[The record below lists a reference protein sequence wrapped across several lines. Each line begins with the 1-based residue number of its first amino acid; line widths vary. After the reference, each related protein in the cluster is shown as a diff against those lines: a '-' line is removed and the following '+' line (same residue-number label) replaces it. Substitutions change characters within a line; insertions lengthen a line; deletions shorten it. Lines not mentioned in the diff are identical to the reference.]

1 MGPQGVSRCDRSGT
15 AACPHDQDAS
25 RRACRALH
33 RRDLRPRAQTRRR
46 WRPAPSP
53 DVPQPHGGNSRAD
66 RSAAVPRRVHRRRP
80 LRLSR
85 GTAQGSAGRGAAR
98 RQGFRPLAPCGRA
111 RVQAHRGLVRQYLDI
126 VRKALAE
133 GDERVDRTST
143 GTRAVFGEMM
153 RFDLSQG
160 FPAVTTKRL
169 AFRAVVA
176 ELLWFLA
183 GSSDVNDLHALGV
196 HIWDGN
202 AFADYWQARA
212 RFAGDAGR
220 NYGQQWRDW
229 IAPDGRHIDQLRD
242 TIRLIR
248 EQPSSRRML
257 VLAWNPGELD
267 QTSLPACHALFQ
279 FFVAGGKLSL
289 MMYQRSCDLVLGVP
303 FNMAQYA
310 LLLHLVAREVE
321 LEPFEFVHVLADA
334 HIYRD
339 HVDAAREQLERE
351 PYPAPT

>member
-1 MGPQGVSRCDRSGT
+1 
-15 AACPHDQDAS
+15 
-25 RRACRALH
+25 
-33 RRDLRPRAQTRRR
+33 
-46 WRPAPSP
+46 
-53 DVPQPHGGNSRAD
+53 
-66 RSAAVPRRVHRRRP
+66 
-80 LRLSR
+80 
-85 GTAQGSAGRGAAR
+85 
-98 RQGFRPLAPCGRA
+98 
-111 RVQAHRGLVRQYLDI
+111 VRQYLDI
-126 VRKALAE
+126 LRKALDE
-133 GDERVDRTST
+133 GDERADRTGV

-153 RFDLSQG
+153 RFDLSRG

-196 HIWDGN
+196 RIWDGN
-202 AFADYWQARA
+202 AFAEYWQPRA
-212 RFAGDAGR
+212 RFPGDAGR

-229 IAPDGRHIDQLRD
+229 VAPDGRHIDQLRD
-242 TIRLIR
+242 AIRQIR
-248 EQPSSRRML
+248 EQPASRRML
-257 VLAWNPGELD
+257 VVAWNPGELE

-303 FNMAQYA
+303 FNMAEYA

-321 LEPFEFVHVLADA
+321 LAPHEFVHVLADA

-339 HVDAAREQLERE
+339 HIDAAREQLDAATERLRFAE
-351 PYPAPT
+351 QEVAQARDRFNAGVAGNADVVNASLALTASRTLVNDAETAYQLARVSLARATGSVTTLR